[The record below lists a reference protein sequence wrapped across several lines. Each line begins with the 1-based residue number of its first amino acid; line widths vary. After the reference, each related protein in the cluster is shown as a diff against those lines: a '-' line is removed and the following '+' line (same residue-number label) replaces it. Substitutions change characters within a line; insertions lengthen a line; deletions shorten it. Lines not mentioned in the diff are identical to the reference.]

1 MRLDEYTVFP
11 YQAGDVIF
19 AMRNGQPAVL
29 IDPTTLPGGGGGGGN
44 FADTNLTYDADRL
57 HDLAGFSM
65 TLSGGS
71 LYRMTAGVAPPLSS
85 ASFDFIGYGSTGSDL
100 THVFG
105 SGAGDSVEIYGDLS
119 ARFYGNVGFGTAPT
133 GTSQVSIDGG
143 AAPFGASVN
152 GSSVGLL
159 GTGDTGLR
167 GIGTTFGVVGNGL
180 YGFYG
185 EGSIASV
192 YGNSSGGAIGVLGTS
207 IDNLGGS
214 FSSTNESGVQ
224 GVSVIRYGGDFKGVI
239 GVLAVGDDYGVEGYG
254 EQAGG
259 YFYSDGAGWG
269 VIAHENTGSA
279 GAMNCQGKA
288 LFNGTA
294 ATGSALVQV
303 DSTTQGFLPPR
314 MTEAQRLAI
323 SSPAIGLLVYQTDG
337 TEGVYVNKSGGW
349 VLI

>member
-29 IDPTTLPGGGGGGGN
+29 IDPTTLSADGGN

-119 ARFYGNVGFGTAPT
+119 ARFYGDVGFGTAPT
-133 GTSQVSIDGG
+133 GIAQVSIDGG
-143 AAPFGASVN
+143 VKPYGAHVR
-152 GSSVGLL
+152 GSSIGLL
-159 GTGDTGLR
+159 GEGDTGVR
-167 GIGTTFGVVGNGL
+167 GIGTNFGVVGNGL
-180 YGFYG
+180 YGLYG
-185 EGSIASV
+185 EGSIVSV
-192 YGNSSGGAIGVLGTS
+192 YGASSGHAIGVLGTS

-214 FSSTNESGVQ
+214 FSSTNESAVS
-224 GVSVIRYGGDFKGVI
+224 GVSVNQYGGKFSGVT
-239 GVLAVGDDYGVEGYG
+239 GVLGGGTDYGVEGNG
-254 EQAGG
+254 KQAGG
-259 YFYSDGAGWG
+259 RFYSDGAGWG
-269 VIAHENTGSA
+269 IIAYETIGSS
-279 GAMNCQGKA
+279 GAMNSQGKA

-294 ATGSALVQV
+294 ASGSALVQI

-314 MTEAQRLAI
+314 MTAAQRTAI
-323 SSPAIGLLVYQTDG
+323 ASPAVGLIVYQTDA
-337 TEGVYVNKSGGW
+337 TEGVYVNTSGGW